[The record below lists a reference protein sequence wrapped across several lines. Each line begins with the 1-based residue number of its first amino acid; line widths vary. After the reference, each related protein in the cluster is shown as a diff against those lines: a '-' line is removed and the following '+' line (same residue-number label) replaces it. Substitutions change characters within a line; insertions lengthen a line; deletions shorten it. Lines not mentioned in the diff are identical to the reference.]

1 MIGSM
6 LSLLLVPFYPSL
18 EDPQKIH
25 EADMGKLKQILQKT
39 SQPVVIDPALL
50 VFAPPPPSPLPPISG
65 RLLSQKIA
73 TAQTDANTDGKAVVR
88 WSLTGLILSGGQR
101 VAILSD
107 GINDHVVAQ
116 GSYVNRQFK
125 VGPITANS
133 TVLIPVTSEHTKP
146 IRLILTDTAGTGAS
160 NE

>member
-1 MIGSM
+1 MIGA
-6 LSLLLVPFYPSL
+6 LISLLLVPFYPSL
-18 EDPQKIH
+18 EDPQKVH
-25 EADMGKLKQILQKT
+25 EADMGKLTQILKKT

-50 VFAPPPPSPLPPISG
+50 VFTPPPPSPLPAISG
-65 RLLSQKIA
+65 RLLSQKIS
-73 TAQTDANTDGKAVVR
+73 TAQSDGTTGDKPVVQ

-107 GINDHVVAQ
+107 GINDYVVAQ

-133 TVLIPVTSEHTKP
+133 TVLIPVTSENAKP
-146 IRLILTDTAGTGAS
+146 IRLILTDAAGTGAS